1 MTRNYTCLF
10 NIYKYSSIVY
20 NKIVMNT
27 EDLPTINID
36 PTNKKESPAILYSN
50 ELKEDLKLTMSNLRE
65 KALTTSSMKAKWVGY
80 MAKEK
85 DALQRLLAIRA
96 DYQKSILAKNKGGN
110 AFDKL
115 KNSTQEDETIKKIDA
130 TRKNIE
136 LSLEVISQAIASMTE
151 FGYNIKNSIEVIKL
165 NNS

>member
-1 MTRNYTCLF
+1 
-10 NIYKYSSIVY
+10 
-20 NKIVMNT
+20 MNT
-27 EDLPTINID
+27 EDLPDINID
-36 PTNKKESPAILYSN
+36 PTNKQLSPAVLYSN
-50 ELKEDLKLTMSNLRE
+50 ELQEDLKLTMSNLRE

-85 DALQRLLAIRA
+85 DAMQRLMAIRA
-96 DYQKSILAKNKGGN
+96 DYQKALLAKNKGGN

-115 KNSTQEDETIKKIDA
+115 KNANQEDETLKKIDS
-130 TRKNIE
+130 TRKSIE
-136 LSLEVISQAIASMTE
+136 LSLEVIAQAITSLSE

>member
-1 MTRNYTCLF
+1 M
-10 NIYKYSSIVY
+10 NI
-20 NKIVMNT
+20 

-36 PTNKKESPAILYSN
+36 PTNKKEPPAILYSN

-96 DYQKSILAKNKGGN
+96 DYQKTLLSKNKGGN

-115 KNSTQEDETIKKIDA
+115 KNSTQDDETLKKIDA

-136 LSLEVISQAIASMTE
+136 LSLEVISQAISSLSE

>member
-1 MTRNYTCLF
+1 
-10 NIYKYSSIVY
+10 
-20 NKIVMNT
+20 MNT

-36 PTNKKESPAILYSN
+36 PTNAKQPPAILYSN

-115 KNSTQEDETIKKIDA
+115 KNSTQEDETLKKIDS

-136 LSLEVISQAIASMTE
+136 LSLEVISQAIASLTE

>member
-1 MTRNYTCLF
+1 M
-10 NIYKYSSIVY
+10 NI
-20 NKIVMNT
+20 

-36 PTNKKESPAILYSN
+36 PTNKREPPAILYSN
-50 ELKEDLKLTMSNLRE
+50 ELKDDLKLTLSNLRE

-85 DALQRLLAIRA
+85 DALQRLLAIHA
-96 DYQKSILAKNKGGN
+96 DYQKTLLAKNKGGN

-115 KNSTQEDETIKKIDA
+115 KNSTQDDETLKKIDA

-136 LSLEVISQAIASMTE
+136 LSLEVISQAIASLTE

>member
-1 MTRNYTCLF
+1 
-10 NIYKYSSIVY
+10 
-20 NKIVMNT
+20 MNT
-27 EDLPTINID
+27 EDLPNINID
-36 PTNKKESPAILYSN
+36 PTNAKQPPAILYSN

-115 KNSTQEDETIKKIDA
+115 KNSTQEDETLKKIDA

-136 LSLEVISQAIASMTE
+136 LSLEVISQAIASLTE

>member
-1 MTRNYTCLF
+1 
-10 NIYKYSSIVY
+10 
-20 NKIVMNT
+20 MNT

-36 PTNKKESPAILYSN
+36 PTNKKEPPAILYSN

-115 KNSTQEDETIKKIDA
+115 KNSTQEDETLKKIDA

-136 LSLEVISQAIASMTE
+136 LSLEVISQAIASLTE

>member
-1 MTRNYTCLF
+1 
-10 NIYKYSSIVY
+10 
-20 NKIVMNT
+20 MNT
-27 EDLPTINID
+27 EDLPNINID
-36 PTNKKESPAILYSN
+36 PTNAKQPPAILYSN
-50 ELKEDLKLTMSNLRE
+50 ELKEDLNLTMSNLRE

-85 DALQRLLAIRA
+85 DAMQRLMAIRA
-96 DYQKSILAKNKGGN
+96 DYQKSLLAKNKGGN

-115 KNSTQEDETIKKIDA
+115 KNSTQEDETLKKIDA

-136 LSLEVISQAIASMTE
+136 LSLEVIAQAITSLSE

>member
-1 MTRNYTCLF
+1 M
-10 NIYKYSSIVY
+10 NI
-20 NKIVMNT
+20 

-36 PTNKKESPAILYSN
+36 PTNKKEPPAILYSN
-50 ELKEDLKLTMSNLRE
+50 ELKEDLKLTLSNLRE

-96 DYQKSILAKNKGGN
+96 DYQKTLLAKNKGGN

-115 KNSTQEDETIKKIDA
+115 KNSTQEDETLKKIDA

-136 LSLEVISQAIASMTE
+136 LSLEVISQAIASLTE
-151 FGYNIKNSIEVIKL
+151 IGRAHV
-165 NNS
+165 

>member
-1 MTRNYTCLF
+1 M
-10 NIYKYSSIVY
+10 NI
-20 NKIVMNT
+20 

-36 PTNKKESPAILYSN
+36 QTNKKESPAILYSN

-115 KNSTQEDETIKKIDA
+115 KNSTQEDETLKKIDA

-136 LSLEVISQAIASMTE
+136 LSLEVISQAIASLTE

>member
-1 MTRNYTCLF
+1 M
-10 NIYKYSSIVY
+10 NI
-20 NKIVMNT
+20 

-36 PTNKKESPAILYSN
+36 PTNKREPPAILYSN
-50 ELKEDLKLTMSNLRE
+50 ELKEDLKLTLSNLRE

-96 DYQKSILAKNKGGN
+96 DYQKTLLAKNKGGN

-115 KNSTQEDETIKKIDA
+115 KNSAQDDETLKKIDA

-136 LSLEVISQAIASMTE
+136 LSLEVISQAIVSLTE

>member
-1 MTRNYTCLF
+1 
-10 NIYKYSSIVY
+10 
-20 NKIVMNT
+20 MNT

-36 PTNKKESPAILYSN
+36 PTNAKQPPAILYSN

-85 DALQRLLAIRA
+85 DAMQRLMAIRA
-96 DYQKSILAKNKGGN
+96 DYQKSLLAKNKSGS

-115 KNSTQEDETIKKIDA
+115 KNSTQEDETLKKIDA

-136 LSLEVISQAIASMTE
+136 LSLEVIAQAITSLSE
-151 FGYNIKNSIEVIKL
+151 FGYNIKNSIEIIKL

>member
-1 MTRNYTCLF
+1 
-10 NIYKYSSIVY
+10 
-20 NKIVMNT
+20 MNT

-115 KNSTQEDETIKKIDA
+115 KNSTQEDETLKKIDA

-165 NNS
+165 NNSWQKSYNYLSWKA

>member
-1 MTRNYTCLF
+1 M
-10 NIYKYSSIVY
+10 NI
-20 NKIVMNT
+20 

-36 PTNKKESPAILYSN
+36 PTNKREPPAILYSN
-50 ELKEDLKLTMSNLRE
+50 ELKDDLKLTLSNLRE

-96 DYQKSILAKNKGGN
+96 DYQKTLLAKNKGGN

-115 KNSTQEDETIKKIDA
+115 KNSTQDDETLKKIDA

-136 LSLEVISQAIASMTE
+136 LSLEVISQAIASLTE

>member
-1 MTRNYTCLF
+1 
-10 NIYKYSSIVY
+10 
-20 NKIVMNT
+20 MNT

-36 PTNKKESPAILYSN
+36 PTNAKQPPAILYSN

-85 DALQRLLAIRA
+85 DAMQRLMAIRS
-96 DYQKSILAKNKGGN
+96 DYQKSLLAKNKGGN

-115 KNSTQEDETIKKIDA
+115 KNSTQEDETLKKIDA

-136 LSLEVISQAIASMTE
+136 LSLEVIAQAITSLSE

>member
-1 MTRNYTCLF
+1 M
-10 NIYKYSSIVY
+10 NI
-20 NKIVMNT
+20 

-36 PTNKKESPAILYSN
+36 PTNKKEPPAILYSN

-96 DYQKSILAKNKGGN
+96 DYQKTLLAKNKGGN

-115 KNSTQEDETIKKIDA
+115 KNSTQEDETLKKIDA

-136 LSLEVISQAIASMTE
+136 LSLEVISQAIASLTE

>member
-1 MTRNYTCLF
+1 
-10 NIYKYSSIVY
+10 
-20 NKIVMNT
+20 MNT
-27 EDLPTINID
+27 EDLPNINID
-36 PTNKKESPAILYSN
+36 PTNPKQPPAILYAN

-85 DALQRLLAIRA
+85 DAMQWLMAIRA
-96 DYQKSILAKNKGGN
+96 DYEKSLLAKNKGGN

-115 KNSTQEDETIKKIDA
+115 KNSTQEDETLKKIDA

-136 LSLEVISQAIASMTE
+136 LSLEVIAQAMTSLSE
-151 FGYNIKNSIEVIKL
+151 FGYNIKNSIEIIKL

>member
-1 MTRNYTCLF
+1 M
-10 NIYKYSSIVY
+10 NI
-20 NKIVMNT
+20 
-27 EDLPTINID
+27 EDLPTINVD
-36 PTNKKESPAILYSN
+36 PTNKKEPPAILYSN

-115 KNSTQEDETIKKIDA
+115 KNSTQEDETLKKIDA

-136 LSLEVISQAIASMTE
+136 LSLEVISQAIASLTE

>member
-1 MTRNYTCLF
+1 
-10 NIYKYSSIVY
+10 
-20 NKIVMNT
+20 MNT
-27 EDLPTINID
+27 EDLPNINID
-36 PTNKKESPAILYSN
+36 PTNKKEPPAILYSN

-85 DALQRLLAIRA
+85 DAMQRLMAIRA
-96 DYQKSILAKNKGGN
+96 DYQKSLLAKNKGGN

-115 KNSTQEDETIKKIDA
+115 KTTTQEDETLKKIDA

-136 LSLEVISQAIASMTE
+136 LSLEVIAQAITSLSE

>member
-1 MTRNYTCLF
+1 
-10 NIYKYSSIVY
+10 
-20 NKIVMNT
+20 MNT

-36 PTNKKESPAILYSN
+36 PTNAKQPPAILYSN

-85 DALQRLLAIRA
+85 DALQRLLAIRS
-96 DYQKSILAKNKGGN
+96 DYQRTLLAKNKGVGN

-115 KNSTQEDETIKKIDA
+115 KNSTQEDETLKKIDM

-136 LSLEVISQAIASMTE
+136 LSLEVIAQAITSLTE